1 MRARAR
7 RDIAL
12 TAHALLCATA
22 MQASVHAVAFSEA
35 NGLIAS
41 GSKDRTVRLWLPT
54 ACVPAAAG
62 ACGSASRL
70 HMR

>member
-1 MRARAR
+1 
-7 RDIAL
+7 
-12 TAHALLCATA
+12 
-22 MQASVHAVAFSEA
+22 MQASVHSVAFSEA

-62 ACGSASRL
+62 GCVSASRL
-70 HMR
+70 QCADLCMLRLPAVRAAPRC